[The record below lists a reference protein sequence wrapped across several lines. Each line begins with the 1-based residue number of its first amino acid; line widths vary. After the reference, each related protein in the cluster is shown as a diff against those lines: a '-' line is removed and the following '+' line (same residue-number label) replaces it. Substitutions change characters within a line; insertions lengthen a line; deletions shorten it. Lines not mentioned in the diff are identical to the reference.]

1 MDGDSATQLDT
12 DSASFLDFLKGE
24 RGVSAHTLR
33 AYTQDLRQFRAFLR
47 DEAVARWDAVTPAV
61 VRRYLALLGRRH
73 ARTAIA
79 RKLSALRS
87 FYRYLYREGQVAR
100 NPLALVKTPKLPRRL
115 PKFLTPGEMSAV
127 LAAPDLA
134 TPVGLRDRA
143 LLELFYATGMRV
155 GEVTA
160 LRLRDLTWTGELRV
174 LGKGRKE
181 RVVLLTAAAEN
192 ALRSYLDRA
201 RGILARGRDHDAV
214 FVNGRGGPLTDRG
227 VRLVIDRH
235 IRRAAFD
242 RHISPHVLRHTFATH
257 LLDGGAD
264 LRTVQ
269 ELLGHASLNTT
280 QVYTHVSREWM
291 KRVYDKAHPRA

>member
-1 MDGDSATQLDT
+1 VNEDIDA
-12 DSASFLDFLKGE
+12 FLKVLAGE
-24 RGVSAHTLR
+24 RGVSPHTLS
-33 AYTQDLRQFRAFLR
+33 AYGTDLRQFRAFLR
-47 DEAVARWDAVTPAV
+47 DEPVARWDAVTPPV
-61 VRRYLALLGRRH
+61 VRRYLAVLGRRY

-87 FYRYLYREGQVAR
+87 FYRYLYREGKVTR
-100 NPLALVKTPKLPRRL
+100 HPLALVKTPKLPRRL
-115 PKFLTPGEMSAV
+115 PKFLTPGEMQAV
-127 LAAPDLA
+127 LASPDTS
-134 TPVGLRDRA
+134 TPLGMRDRA

-160 LRLRDLTWTGELRV
+160 LRLADLTWTGELRV

-181 RVVLLTAAAEN
+181 RVVLLTAAALD
-192 ALRSYLDRA
+192 ALRRYAQAA
-201 RGILARGRDHDAV
+201 RDPLAGGRDHGFV

-227 VRLVIDRH
+227 VRLVVDRH

-264 LRTVQ
+264 LRAVQ

-280 QVYTHVSREWM
+280 QIYTHVSREWM

>member
-1 MDGDSATQLDT
+1 MNEDIA
-12 DSASFLDFLKGE
+12 AFLQMLQGE
-24 RGVSAHTLR
+24 RGASAHTLA
-33 AYTQDLRQFRAFLR
+33 AYGHDLRQFRSFLL
-47 DEAVARWDAVTPAV
+47 DEAVGGWDHVSSPV

-87 FYRYLYREGQVAR
+87 FYRYLYREGKVAR
-100 NPLALVKTPKLPRRL
+100 NPLGLVKTPKLPRRL
-115 PKFLTPGEMSAV
+115 PKVLTPQEMRAV
-127 LAAPDLA
+127 LGAPDPG
-134 TPVGLRDRA
+134 TPLGARDRA

-160 LRLRDLTWTGELRV
+160 LRLADLPWNGELRV

-181 RVVLLTAAAEN
+181 RVVLVNVPAQD
-192 ALRSYLDRA
+192 ALRRYVEHGRDL
-201 RGILARGRDHDAV
+201 LAAGRDHGRV
-214 FVNGRGGPLTDRG
+214 FVNARGGPLTERG
-227 VRLVIDRH
+227 VRLIVDRH
-235 IRRAAFD
+235 IRTAAFD
-242 RHISPHVLRHTFATH
+242 RHMSPHSLRHTFATH

-264 LRTVQ
+264 LRAVQ

-280 QVYTHVSREWM
+280 QIYTHVSREWM

>member
-1 MDGDSATQLDT
+1 MTEDIDG
-12 DSASFLDFLKGE
+12 FLKVLQGE
-24 RGVSAHTLR
+24 RGASPHTLS
-33 AYTQDLRQFRAFLR
+33 AYAYDLRQFRSFLAT
-47 DEAVARWDAVTPAV
+47 ESVQTWDQVTPAV
-61 VRRYLALLGRRH
+61 VRAYLAVLGRRH
-73 ARTAIA
+73 ARSAIA

-87 FYRYLYREGQVAR
+87 FYRFLYREGKVAR

-115 PKFLTPGEMSAV
+115 PKFLTAQEMRAV
-127 LAAPDLA
+127 LGAPDPQ
-134 TPVGLRDRA
+134 TPLGSRDRA

-160 LRLRDLTWTGELRV
+160 LRLADLTWTGELRV

-181 RVVLLTAAAEN
+181 RIVLVNAHAQD
-192 ALRSYLDRA
+192 ALRRYVDH
-201 RGILARGRDHDAV
+201 GRPQLSATGGGGRV
-214 FVNGRGGPLTDRG
+214 FVNARGGPLTERG
-227 VRLVIDRH
+227 VRLIIDRH
-235 IRRAAFD
+235 IRTAAFD

-280 QVYTHVSREWM
+280 QIYTHVSREWM
-291 KRVYDKAHPRA
+291 KRVYDEAHPRA

>member
-1 MDGDSATQLDT
+1 VNDDIDA
-12 DSASFLDFLKGE
+12 FLRMLQGE
-24 RGVSAHTLR
+24 RGVSVYTLA
-33 AYTQDLRQFRAFLR
+33 AYGYDLRQFRAFLR
-47 DEAVARWDAVTPAV
+47 EESVVRWDAVAPPV

-73 ARTAIA
+73 ARSAIA

-87 FYRYLYREGQVAR
+87 FYRYLFREGKVAR
-100 NPLALVKTPKLPRRL
+100 NPLALVKTPKLPKRL
-115 PKFLTPGEMSAV
+115 PKFLTPLEMTAV
-127 LAAPDLA
+127 LGAPDPA
-134 TPVGLRDRA
+134 TPLGARDRA
-143 LLELFYATGMRV
+143 LLELLYATGMRV

-160 LRLRDLTWTGELRV
+160 LRLGDLTWTGELRV

-181 RVVLLTAAAEN
+181 RVVLVNAAAED
-192 ALRSYLDRA
+192 ALRRYVEHGRSLLGTRA
-201 RGILARGRDHDAV
+201 DHDRV
-214 FVNGRGGPLTDRG
+214 FVNAHGGPLTERG
-227 VRLVIDRH
+227 VRLIVDRH
-235 IRRAAFD
+235 IRAAAFD
-242 RHISPHVLRHTFATH
+242 RHISPHALRHTFATH